1 MSAKRFGWLNE
12 LAQRVMVTWETTYL
26 ETEAVN
32 DPTLALLR
40 TRPSKLTLYDDGS
53 PELIATDG

>member
-12 LAQRVMVTWETTYL
+12 LAQRVMAIWQITYL

-32 DPTLALLR
+32 DRTLALLR

-53 PELIATDG
+53 LKLIATDG